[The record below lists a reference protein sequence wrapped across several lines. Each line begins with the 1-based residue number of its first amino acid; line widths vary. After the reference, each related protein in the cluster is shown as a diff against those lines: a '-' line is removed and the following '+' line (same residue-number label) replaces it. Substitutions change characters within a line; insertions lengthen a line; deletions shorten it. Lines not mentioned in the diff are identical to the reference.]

1 MRSEEEEEVNGDDN
15 VNRFRRRRQMWKS
28 NKFCR
33 FTDKLD
39 QRLSKRK
46 SSKSNPAHERCYGKK
61 LEVVAPAAAK
71 SWMKT
76 QQTETLT
83 EPTTVVTEPT
93 NVLTE
98 STGQVDDIVNSDVE
112 LSDSESDEYLD

>member
-1 MRSEEEEEVNGDDN
+1 MTKDCPKEISATAR
-15 VNRFRRRRQMWKS
+15 
-28 NKFCR
+28 
-33 FTDKLD
+33 
-39 QRLSKRK
+39 
-46 SSKSNPAHERCYGKK
+46 ERCYGEK
-61 LEVVAPAAAK
+61 LEVVAPAAPK

-76 QQTETLT
+76 QQTETVT

-98 STGQVDDIVNSDVE
+98 STGQVDDIVNSDRE